1 MPAAP
6 PAGHALGVNRL
17 EALTDGIYAVAM
29 TLLVVDLKLP
39 EAVQSDAE
47 LPHALLELW
56 PRFETWM
63 VSFGVLALFW
73 FGHYRGF
80 SRLRQADGRLV
91 ALTVAQLACVTLM
104 PFCCELLGR
113 FGSVQAQAIYAL
125 EMTALGLLSL
135 AAGHYVFRHP
145 ELVSAPVSRG
155 AHRGAQ
161 LRIAALVVISIAA
174 VPLAMLWQGNAN
186 WAYLLLAVVMPLSR
200 RLERRGDA
208 LEQSSG

>member
-1 MPAAP
+1 MTATASG
-6 PAGHALGVNRL
+6 ARTLGVNRL

-47 LPHALLELW
+47 LPQALLALW
-56 PRFETWM
+56 PRFESWM

-73 FGHYRGF
+73 FGHYRAF
-80 SRLRQADGRLV
+80 SRLRQADGRLT
-91 ALTVAQLACVTLM
+91 ALTVGQLACVTLM

-113 FGSVQAQAIYAL
+113 FGSASAQAVYAL

-135 AAGHYVFRHP
+135 AASHYVYRHP
-145 ELVSAPVSRG
+145 ELVTAPVSRA

-161 LRIAALVVISIAA
+161 LRIVGLIVISIVA
-174 VPLAMLWQGNAN
+174 VPLALVWEGEAN
-186 WAYLLLAVVMPLSR
+186 WAYLLMAVVMPLSHR
-200 RLERRGDA
+200 IERRGDA
-208 LEQSSG
+208 LDA